1 MRQTAK
7 RFAILAF
14 SIFLLVPVAALAQG
28 TDELWQVTTK
38 VEMPGLPMA
47 MPEQTQTVCL
57 QKGRQREEEM
67 VPKDKNCRMTDVR
80 QSGNRTTYTIICEGK
95 DRMTGT
101 GDITSSA
108 DSYRGTM
115 RIQGTMDGQPVN
127 MTQTFSG
134 RRTGACTYEPPEKRV
149 QQQMA
154 ASCQQGLDQL
164 ATPMFVGDQAVCKN
178 MQGEYCGRV
187 GALAQ
192 QMRDPRQYQAT
203 VQRRS
208 DWPSLLGSC
217 GQDAQA
223 VTRDACHR
231 AIGSRDWTFAT
242 NYCEADARSLA
253 AQHCT
258 GRDYTAVMSSEYAP
272 LCRRYASDLPRPAAA
287 PVPAAPAAQPA
298 PPAQTPSMGDAVKEG
313 VREGLKEGAT
323 ETIKRLFRW

>member
-1 MRQTAK
+1 MRQAAK
-7 RFAILAF
+7 YFAFVGLVILVF
-14 SIFLLVPVAALAQG
+14 VPVAASPQG

-38 VEMPGLPMA
+38 VEMPGMPMA

-57 QKGRQREEEM
+57 QKGQQREEGM
-67 VPKDKNCRMTDVR
+67 VPKDKNCRMTDVK
-80 QSGNRTTYTIICEGK
+80 QSGNRTTFTVVCEGK
-95 DRMTGT
+95 DGMTGT
-101 GDITSSA
+101 GDITSSP

-115 RIQGTMDGQPVN
+115 RMQGTMDGQPVN
-127 MTQTFSG
+127 MTQSFSG
-134 RRTGACTYEPPEKRV
+134 RRTGTCTYEAPEKRI

-178 MQGEYCGRV
+178 MQGEFCGRV

-192 QMRDPRQYQAT
+192 QMRDPSQYQAT

-208 DWPSLLGSC
+208 DWPNLLGAC

-223 VTRDACHR
+223 VTRDACNR
-231 AIGSRDWTFAT
+231 AIGSRDWTFAA
-242 NYCEADARSLA
+242 NYCEADARALA
-253 AQHCT
+253 TQHCT

-272 LCRRYASDLPRPAAA
+272 LCRRFASDLRRPAAGLT
-287 PVPAAPAAQPA
+287 PAAPVAQPT
-298 PPAQTPSMGDAVKEG
+298 PPAQQPSMGDAVKEG
-313 VREGLKEGAT
+313 VKEGLKEGAT